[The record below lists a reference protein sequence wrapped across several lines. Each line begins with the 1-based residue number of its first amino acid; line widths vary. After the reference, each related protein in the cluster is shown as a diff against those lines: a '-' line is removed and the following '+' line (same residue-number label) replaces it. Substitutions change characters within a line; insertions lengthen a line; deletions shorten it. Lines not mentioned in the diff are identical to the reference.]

1 MTISQL
7 FQGIIESHEIEFI
20 MISESSFAGLEPFKN
35 DQIEEL
41 ENDPI
46 YEKVNGFEPLRNI
59 FK

>member
-1 MTISQL
+1 
-7 FQGIIESHEIEFI
+7 